1 MKATKDLIYK
11 QAAINALERTKE
23 KDPKGDIAVFYNK
36 ITDNKIAVIE
46 ALSSVQPEITE
57 EDVREWCYKR
67 GLTIIDNALY
77 IEMKSRWSAPAQPEI
92 IRCKDCYH
100 YPNEYADCPMIG
112 WARNENDFC
121 SKAER
126 ITDE

>member
-1 MKATKDLIYK
+1 MQEKIKDDHISR
-11 QAAINALERTKE
+11 QAAKLRVARVIWEE
-23 KDPKGDIAVFYNK
+23 GDSCYDFHDKCVDCLDDVPPA
-36 ITDNKIAVIE
+36 
-46 ALSSVQPEITE
+46 QPEITE

-77 IEMKSRWSAPAQPEI
+77 LEMKSRWSASVQSEI

-112 WARNENDFC
+112 WARNEDDFC
-121 SKAER
+121 SKAESR
-126 ITDE
+126 TDG